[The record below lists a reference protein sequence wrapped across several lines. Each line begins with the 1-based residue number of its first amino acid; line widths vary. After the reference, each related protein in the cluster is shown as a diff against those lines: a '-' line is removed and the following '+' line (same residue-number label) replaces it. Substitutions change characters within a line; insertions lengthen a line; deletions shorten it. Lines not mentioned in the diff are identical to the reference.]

1 MWPGLLDAFRKTWLY
16 RIFFWGKRPKRRLTP
31 CPLLACPLCFSHK
44 NLLRIYNHSWSF
56 SSLWL
61 WIEYSKP
68 WYILWVFFFLQ
79 SDWMN
84 VKVKV
89 TQSHPTLCDPM
100 DYTVHGILQAS
111 ILPFPSRTRGSSR
124 PRDWTQVP
132 YIARGFFT
140 SWATRGSPE
149 WMYT

>member
-44 NLLRIYNHSWSF
+44 NLLLIYNHSWSF

-68 WYILWVFFFLQ
+68 WYILWVFFFCRVIE
-79 SDWMN
+79 WMW
-84 VKVKV
+84 KWKSLSRIRLFA
-89 TQSHPTLCDPM
+89 TPW
-100 DYTVHGILQAS
+100 TVYRILQAS